1 MILSFPIP
9 VNTIH
14 TIPAYFFSSIV
25 FLSFINIKS
34 DISEEKR
41 EEINIFLPV
50 STFHSVPHWVLKLH
64 QTFCVFFLYL
74 EQLAAN
80 GQLWGS
86 S

>member
-14 TIPAYFFSSIV
+14 TIPACFSSSIV

-34 DISEEKR
+34 DISEEKH

-50 STFHSVPHWVLKLH
+50 STIHSVSHRVLKLH
-64 QTFCVFFLYL
+64 QTFCVCFLYL